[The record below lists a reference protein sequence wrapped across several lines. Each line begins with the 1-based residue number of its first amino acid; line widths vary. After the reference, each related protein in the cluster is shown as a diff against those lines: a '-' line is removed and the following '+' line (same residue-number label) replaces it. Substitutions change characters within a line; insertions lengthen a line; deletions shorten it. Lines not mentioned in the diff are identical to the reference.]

1 LELFPVE
8 AGQPPAPQVTGASAS
23 HWARYAL
30 AASRRRWP
38 LVAAVFLAGAVAV
51 LTYYRLST
59 PLYRVETLVLV
70 QQHGFGT
77 LGRGFAQEEA
87 PNRSV
92 FDLIHRRENLLALL
106 KHAGVQLPAAG
117 DPAGLAQLAWR
128 GLARLTGGSSAPQDP
143 LDALVRRL
151 DKALV
156 VTTVDGT
163 ITIAVDW
170 PRADQ
175 AYRLVDGALQNFLED
190 RRFQELTM
198 ADEAISLLQ
207 PRVAAL
213 REQMDRVSEEVRRA
227 AAEGE
232 ASRRAERPTMVSVL
246 GDLSDELVQL
256 KGSIDS
262 KERAIGDVEEMRRRR
277 QTELQTQ
284 LDTQRAIYSEIH
296 PTIVSL
302 RQDIAGLSKDSPQI
316 AVLREEVRKLRQDYA
331 RKLIQDPRRTTSHP
345 VAAAPAYRVPA
356 SGLVEENEL
365 VRQARFQYQQMAD
378 RLNLAQLER
387 DAAGV
392 ALKYRYVVSWPA
404 ELPVNPTSPSAP
416 KVFGLG
422 LVASIL
428 LALLTATALELRQ
441 GRVVARWQVLQ
452 LLGLPILSGQGRA

>member
-1 LELFPVE
+1 
-8 AGQPPAPQVTGASAS
+8 
-23 HWARYAL
+23 
-30 AASRRRWP
+30 
-38 LVAAVFLAGAVAV
+38 
-51 LTYYRLST
+51 
-59 PLYRVETLVLV
+59 
-70 QQHGFGT
+70 
-77 LGRGFAQEEA
+77 
-87 PNRSV
+87 
-92 FDLIHRRENLLALL
+92 
-106 KHAGVQLPAAG
+106 
-117 DPAGLAQLAWR
+117 
-128 GLARLTGGSSAPQDP
+128 
-143 LDALVRRL
+143 
-151 DKALV
+151 
-156 VTTVDGT
+156 
-163 ITIAVDW
+163 
-170 PRADQ
+170 
-175 AYRLVDGALQNFLED
+175 
-190 RRFQELTM
+190 
-198 ADEAISLLQ
+198 
-207 PRVAAL
+207 
-213 REQMDRVSEEVRRA
+213 
-227 AAEGE
+227 
-232 ASRRAERPTMVSVL
+232 MVSVL